1 MRVAVVGCGAMGAAS
16 MWRLKQ
22 RGAEV
27 VGFDRFSPPHD
38 RGSTHGDTRITR
50 TAYMEGPFYVP
61 LLQET
66 FPLWRDLEKRSGTA
80 LLTMTGLLTIGR
92 PDSAPVMGVL
102 ESARRHGLD
111 VKVLEAPEIRRLYPT
126 HVVADGDIAVFDP
139 QAGVL
144 RPELAVEAMLEG
156 ANVRRK
162 VQVTAVEPRPDG
174 VAIVTESGREDFDAA
189 VIATGPW
196 IRELVPAIPIRIER
210 QVSLWWALQSG
221 SDQFSPDRFPVWI
234 REGTPNGDFF
244 GFPTLD
250 GKSVKLGRHHN
261 GETTDADSVRR
272 TVTDADLDPARLF
285 LTSYMHGVTRSLVK
299 SIVCLYTNTPD
310 QHFVIDRHPHSEK
323 VVVVSACS
331 GHGFKFSA
339 VIGDIAAD
347 LVLDGDTRRDISHFS
362 LQRFT

>member
-16 MWRLKQ
+16 AWRLQK

-27 VGFDRFSPPHD
+27 VAYDMFAPPHD
-38 RGSTHGDTRITR
+38 RGSTHGESRITR

-66 FPLWRDLEKRSGTA
+66 FPMWRELESATKTQ

-92 PDSAPVMGVL
+92 PDSGSVL
-102 ESARRHGLD
+102 AVQESARQHRLEVEVFDAAELRRRYPPHVFADND
-111 VKVLEAPEIRRLYPT
+111 V
-126 HVVADGDIAVFDP
+126 AVFDP

-144 RPELAVEAMLEG
+144 RPEMAVASMLEG
-156 ANVRRK
+156 VDVRRNAH
-162 VQVTAVEPRPDG
+162 VTAVEPRSGG
-174 VAIVTESGREDFDAA
+174 VAIVTESGRDEYDAA
-189 VIATGPW
+189 VIATGAW
-196 IRELVPAIPIRIER
+196 IQELVPQVPVRIER

-250 GKSVKLGRHHN
+250 GSSLKLGRHHN
-261 GETTDADSVRR
+261 GETTNAESVRR
-272 TVTDADLDPARLF
+272 TVTDADLDPARLY
-285 LTSYMHGVTRSLVK
+285 LTTYMRGVTRSVVR

-310 QHFVIDRHPHSEK
+310 LHFVIDQHPATDK

-331 GHGFKFSA
+331 GHGFKFSP
-339 VIGDIAAD
+339 VVGDVAAD
-347 LVLDGDTRRDISHFS
+347 LLLEGGTHRDISHFS